1 MKKLSFAMITGLLL
15 TSAVMA
21 SEGEVN
27 KANCDKMMK
36 MDKASMTAA
45 DQKMMKKCEKMMK
58 M

>member
-1 MKKLSFAMITGLLL
+1 MITGLLL

-36 MDKASMTAA
+36 MDKASMSAA